1 VKKLI
6 RKLAYKFSSTE
17 VKMLIDKLEENGER
31 ISLNAYAGEFRA
43 SHGYLH
49 IVNNGRF
56 SFAERVALAST
67 MNKLH
72 RASTKIAIIET
83 LFEGKDRGSKSYIP
97 GETISQR
104 MTNPTSMITP
114 EGVTKQALKILADE
128 MEKDIHKAY
137 KTPIQTAEVMRQK
150 GLL

>member
-1 VKKLI
+1 
-6 RKLAYKFSSTE
+6 
-17 VKMLIDKLEENGER
+17 MLIDKLEENGER
-31 ISLNAYAGEFRA
+31 ISLSGYAGELRA

-83 LFEGKDRGSKSYIP
+83 LFDGKDRESKPYIP
-97 GETISQR
+97 GETLTVR
-104 MTNPTSMITP
+104 KIT
-114 EGVTKQALKILADE
+114 EQAQQILDKELARSYAKQYKELATGG
-128 MEKDIHKAY
+128 KK
-137 KTPIQTAEVMRQK
+137 P
-150 GLL
+150 

>member
-1 VKKLI
+1 MKKLI

-31 ISLNAYAGEFRA
+31 ISLSGYAGELRA

-72 RASTKIAIIET
+72 RASTKIAIVET
-83 LFEGKDRGSKSYIP
+83 IFDREEEKSMPYTP
-97 GETISQR
+97 GETLTVR
-104 MTNPTSMITP
+104 KIT
-114 EGVTKQALKILADE
+114 EQAQQILDKELARNYAKQYKELATGG
-128 MEKDIHKAY
+128 KK
-137 KTPIQTAEVMRQK
+137 P
-150 GLL
+150 

>member
-1 VKKLI
+1 MKKLI
-6 RKLAYKFSSTE
+6 RKLAYKLSSVE

-56 SFAERVALAST
+56 TLAERVALAST

-72 RASTKIAIIET
+72 RASTKMAIVET
-83 LFEGKDRGSKSYIP
+83 IFDREEEKGMPYTP
-97 GETISQR
+97 GETLTVR
-104 MTNPTSMITP
+104 KIT
-114 EGVTKQALKILADE
+114 EQAQQILDKELARNYAKKYSNVI
-128 MEKDIHKAY
+128 KDAN
-137 KTPIQTAEVMRQK
+137 TP
-150 GLL
+150 